1 MQRCPLFG
9 HDNYYREQVSTTE
22 RVYPQSIRAQ
32 GCTMIAD
39 EFDERVVAN
48 MDVALDRAC
57 RLLPE
62 KMANHS
68 ARKFVAEKIIECA
81 KQHTHTLG
89 GLTEAARRAVA
100 ELSANAKAS

>member
-1 MQRCPLFG
+1 
-9 HDNYYREQVSTTE
+9 
-22 RVYPQSIRAQ
+22 
-32 GCTMIAD
+32 
-39 EFDERVVAN
+39 
-48 MDVALDRAC
+48 
-57 RLLPE
+57 
-62 KMANHS
+62 MAGHS

>member
-1 MQRCPLFG
+1 
-9 HDNYYREQVSTTE
+9 
-22 RVYPQSIRAQ
+22 
-32 GCTMIAD
+32 MIAD

-62 KMANHS
+62 KMADHS

-81 KQHTHTLG
+81 KIR
-89 GLTEAARRAVA
+89 ARLVG
-100 ELSANAKAS
+100 

>member
-1 MQRCPLFG
+1 
-9 HDNYYREQVSTTE
+9 
-22 RVYPQSIRAQ
+22 
-32 GCTMIAD
+32 MIAD

-57 RLLPE
+57 RLLPG
-62 KMANHS
+62 KMADHS

-81 KQHTHTLG
+81 KQHTRTLG

>member
-1 MQRCPLFG
+1 MITDEFG
-9 HDNYYREQVSTTE
+9 E
-22 RVYPQSIRAQ
+22 RVI
-32 GCTMIAD
+32 
-39 EFDERVVAN
+39 AN

-62 KMANHS
+62 KMADYS

-81 KQHTHTLG
+81 KQHTRTLG

-100 ELSANAKAS
+100 ELSADAKAS

>member
-1 MQRCPLFG
+1 
-9 HDNYYREQVSTTE
+9 
-22 RVYPQSIRAQ
+22 
-32 GCTMIAD
+32 
-39 EFDERVVAN
+39 

-62 KMANHS
+62 KMADHS

>member
-1 MQRCPLFG
+1 
-9 HDNYYREQVSTTE
+9 
-22 RVYPQSIRAQ
+22 
-32 GCTMIAD
+32 MIVD
-39 EFDERVVAN
+39 EFDERVLAN

-62 KMANHS
+62 KMAGHS